1 MRERATSMA
10 LTHFFYKPV
19 TQKQAGREG
28 LPAATHTMSYKSIA
42 TALLLSAA
50 ATCTWA
56 TAPAGTAPGDCD
68 VATVDAARTRG
79 AYVPNQVIV
88 KLRDSSAAR
97 VVAGR
102 HAPAA
107 TRVAALDEAFR
118 AAGVDAIE
126 PLMPLTGGQTFAR
139 RARAF
144 NGAVVEAPS
153 LERAYV
159 LTVSA
164 DVPAALAALEA
175 VADVEYAEPNYL
187 AYALDAAADINDPY
201 YSLQWG
207 IADINL
213 YQLWGQPVLS
223 KEGPVIAIIDT
234 GVDLEHPDLAPNL
247 WTNPREGAG
256 ADGYDD
262 DGNGYT
268 DDVHGYDFVNQT
280 GRVAD
285 YNGHGT
291 HCAGIAAA
299 AGYNGIGIIGANPDA
314 RIMALSV
321 LQSNGTG
328 DIATIIKAIDYAAA
342 NGADVL
348 SMSLGTYS
356 ESIALREA
364 LGRAYQKAV
373 IVAAAGNDGYCL
385 NHRHPGQ
392 MQPMPMFPAAYN
404 FVLGVQAATTAGG
417 LAQFSNY
424 DDDGPVFSPYSE
436 EELYNYEITAPGVEI
451 MSTYPGGQYK
461 NLNGTSMATPL
472 VAGAVSR
479 LLQAKEYANKEELFG
494 DLINSVTDKGNL
506 DIYRAY
512 TITAADRR
520 PELQFVSI
528 DMVDADG
535 DGRPDAG
542 ETLEFYPVIRNAWGN
557 VSDIKVRIECA
568 ETANTFCEF
577 LASEADFGISLSSY
591 GKARSANPL
600 RLKINDGVVDGRI
613 CRLRFIASA
622 PNAETISQEFEINV
636 ENGVEI
642 GGVLGED
649 MTLHAGVHYIV
660 TSPLAIPEGVTVTI
674 EPGAVIKFKDNT
686 GLACNGTLNAVGE
699 PGNMI
704 TFTKADFANGISD
717 VFNFGKNNI
726 LKYCVFK
733 YLIFNGAAS
742 RDYING
748 EDIEFVYCSGYAL
761 SSRRNL
767 LRTNISGLNYIY
779 QSNGTYINCNLV
791 NNSWS
796 DSYFSVGQLISIN
809 GEDYQSGNIVLN
821 SNVFNNWCHSPQ
833 FSFLYSVVFA
843 PVQPQK
849 YTPEQPSYLG
859 SGRQD
864 IVRSHVVD
872 INWPGSGSF
881 GELDLSNMLTRPV
894 AEAHGI
900 VWKVVVDGYDAQ
912 DEFDLLPTLG
922 VARHKFEVYF
932 NRPMNKAVA
941 PTVAMGVRPPYTQTS
956 IGEDGAWNEAGDI
969 YTAYLTISGRE
980 NIDGLNRI
988 YVAGAEDDEFF
999 EIPVENSRFNVNVQA
1014 AGSLSTG
1021 FAGEAGLGR
1030 VNLEW
1035 EDMDVNFED
1044 ILGYNMYRINPA
1056 AEGAPADTVML
1067 NQRLIDAGTTTMTD
1081 YDVTPG
1087 NTYRYYYKVMT
1098 TAMRETDPSRT
1109 IAVTPLTAT
1118 RGDANGSGDVDVA
1131 DVLATVSFAS
1141 GYRPK
1146 PFIFEAA
1153 DMNAD
1158 SDIDIVDVVGIINVI
1173 MGTPDPSML
1182 QSTAVATL
1190 TVEDGVLWIDSP
1202 VEFAGVQFDLT
1213 TDPANR
1219 ISVLE
1224 ALAGFETTG
1233 SWHADDTYRF
1243 MAYNLAGR
1251 TIGAGRHALLR
1262 IGDARVADARMS
1274 SPQGENIEVNFGNT
1288 SGIDVNDLD
1297 GQRVEGARR
1306 GVYNIMGVK
1315 VGESEADLDRLPA
1328 GIYIVN
1334 GWKVIK

>member
-1 MRERATSMA
+1 M
-10 LTHFFYKPV
+10 
-19 TQKQAGREG
+19 
-28 LPAATHTMSYKSIA
+28 
-42 TALLLSAA
+42 
-50 ATCTWA
+50 
-56 TAPAGTAPGDCD
+56 
-68 VATVDAARTRG
+68 
-79 AYVPNQVIV
+79 
-88 KLRDSSAAR
+88 
-97 VVAGR
+97 
-102 HAPAA
+102 
-107 TRVAALDEAFR
+107 
-118 AAGVDAIE
+118 
-126 PLMPLTGGQTFAR
+126 
-139 RARAF
+139 
-144 NGAVVEAPS
+144 
-153 LERAYV
+153 
-159 LTVSA
+159 
-164 DVPAALAALEA
+164 
-175 VADVEYAEPNYL
+175 
-187 AYALDAAADINDPY
+187 
-201 YSLQWG
+201 
-207 IADINL
+207 
-213 YQLWGQPVLS
+213 
-223 KEGPVIAIIDT
+223 
-234 GVDLEHPDLAPNL
+234 
-247 WTNPREGAG
+247 
-256 ADGYDD
+256 
-262 DGNGYT
+262 
-268 DDVHGYDFVNQT
+268 
-280 GRVAD
+280 
-285 YNGHGT
+285 
-291 HCAGIAAA
+291 
-299 AGYNGIGIIGANPDA
+299 
-314 RIMALSV
+314 
-321 LQSNGTG
+321 
-328 DIATIIKAIDYAAA
+328 
-342 NGADVL
+342 
-348 SMSLGTYS
+348 
-356 ESIALREA
+356 
-364 LGRAYQKAV
+364 
-373 IVAAAGNDGYCL
+373 
-385 NHRHPGQ
+385 
-392 MQPMPMFPAAYN
+392 
-404 FVLGVQAATTAGG
+404 
-417 LAQFSNY
+417 
-424 DDDGPVFSPYSE
+424 
-436 EELYNYEITAPGVEI
+436 
-451 MSTYPGGQYK
+451 
-461 NLNGTSMATPL
+461 
-472 VAGAVSR
+472 
-479 LLQAKEYANKEELFG
+479 
-494 DLINSVTDKGNL
+494 
-506 DIYRAY
+506 
-512 TITAADRR
+512 
-520 PELQFVSI
+520 
-528 DMVDADG
+528 
-535 DGRPDAG
+535 
-542 ETLEFYPVIRNAWGN
+542 
-557 VSDIKVRIECA
+557 
-568 ETANTFCEF
+568 
-577 LASEADFGISLSSY
+577 
-591 GKARSANPL
+591 
-600 RLKINDGVVDGRI
+600 
-613 CRLRFIASA
+613 
-622 PNAETISQEFEINV
+622 
-636 ENGVEI
+636 
-642 GGVLGED
+642 
-649 MTLHAGVHYIV
+649 
-660 TSPLAIPEGVTVTI
+660 
-674 EPGAVIKFKDNT
+674 
-686 GLACNGTLNAVGE
+686 
-699 PGNMI
+699 
-704 TFTKADFANGISD
+704 
-717 VFNFGKNNI
+717 
-726 LKYCVFK
+726 
-733 YLIFNGAAS
+733 
-742 RDYING
+742 
-748 EDIEFVYCSGYAL
+748 
-761 SSRRNL
+761 
-767 LRTNISGLNYIY
+767 
-779 QSNGTYINCNLV
+779 
-791 NNSWS
+791 
-796 DSYFSVGQLISIN
+796 
-809 GEDYQSGNIVLN
+809 
-821 SNVFNNWCHSPQ
+821 
-833 FSFLYSVVFA
+833 
-843 PVQPQK
+843 QPQK

>member
-97 VVAGR
+97 VVVGR

-223 KEGPVIAIIDT
+223 KEGSVIAIIDT

-247 WTNPREGAG
+247 WTNPREGTG

-299 AGYNGIGIIGANPDA
+299 AGYNGIGIIGANPNA

-385 NHRHPGQ
+385 NHRHPERGQ

-424 DDDGPVFSPYSE
+424 DDNGPVFSPYSE
-436 EELYNYEITAPGVEI
+436 EELYNYEITAPGVGI

-520 PELQFVSI
+520 PELQFVSF

-557 VSDIKVRIECA
+557 VSDIKVRIECD
-568 ETANTFCEF
+568 EIANTFCEF
-577 LASEADFGISLSSY
+577 LASEADFGNSLSSY

-686 GLACNGTLNAVGE
+686 GLVCRGTLNAVGE

-704 TFTKADFANGISD
+704 TFTKADLALGEITSFRVSSPS
-717 VFNFGKNNI
+717 I
-726 LKYCVFK
+726 LKYCIIENFEF
-733 YLIFNGAAS
+733 L
-742 RDYING
+742 DYINQTVHG
-748 EDIEFVYCSGYAL
+748 E
-761 SSRRNL
+761 
-767 LRTNISGLNYIY
+767 
-779 QSNGTYINCNLV
+779 
-791 NNSWS
+791 
-796 DSYFSVGQLISIN
+796 
-809 GEDYQSGNIVLN
+809 
-821 SNVFNNWCHSPQ
+821 
-833 FSFLYSVVFA
+833 
-843 PVQPQK
+843 
-849 YTPEQPSYLG
+849 
-859 SGRQD
+859 
-864 IVRSHVVD
+864 
-872 INWPGSGSF
+872 
-881 GELDLSNMLTRPV
+881 
-894 AEAHGI
+894 
-900 VWKVVVDGYDAQ
+900 
-912 DEFDLLPTLG
+912 
-922 VARHKFEVYF
+922 
-932 NRPMNKAVA
+932 
-941 PTVAMGVRPPYTQTS
+941 
-956 IGEDGAWNEAGDI
+956 
-969 YTAYLTISGRE
+969 
-980 NIDGLNRI
+980 
-988 YVAGAEDDEFF
+988 
-999 EIPVENSRFNVNVQA
+999 
-1014 AGSLSTG
+1014 
-1021 FAGEAGLGR
+1021 
-1030 VNLEW
+1030 
-1035 EDMDVNFED
+1035 
-1044 ILGYNMYRINPA
+1044 
-1056 AEGAPADTVML
+1056 
-1067 NQRLIDAGTTTMTD
+1067 
-1081 YDVTPG
+1081 
-1087 NTYRYYYKVMT
+1087 
-1098 TAMRETDPSRT
+1098 
-1109 IAVTPLTAT
+1109 
-1118 RGDANGSGDVDVA
+1118 
-1131 DVLATVSFAS
+1131 
-1141 GYRPK
+1141 
-1146 PFIFEAA
+1146 
-1153 DMNAD
+1153 
-1158 SDIDIVDVVGIINVI
+1158 NVI
-1173 MGTPDPSML
+1173 FRNCKGSYPLMGFS
-1182 QSTAVATL
+1182 
-1190 TVEDGVLWIDSP
+1190 
-1202 VEFAGVQFDLT
+1202 
-1213 TDPANR
+1213 
-1219 ISVLE
+1219 
-1224 ALAGFETTG
+1224 
-1233 SWHADDTYRF
+1233 
-1243 MAYNLAGR
+1243 
-1251 TIGAGRHALLR
+1251 
-1262 IGDARVADARMS
+1262 
-1274 SPQGENIEVNFGNT
+1274 
-1288 SGIDVNDLD
+1288 LD
-1297 GQRVEGARR
+1297 KS
-1306 GVYNIMGVK
+1306 N
-1315 VGESEADLDRLPA
+1315 
-1328 GIYIVN
+1328 
-1334 GWKVIK
+1334 

>member
-1 MRERATSMA
+1 
-10 LTHFFYKPV
+10 
-19 TQKQAGREG
+19 
-28 LPAATHTMSYKSIA
+28 MSYKSIA
-42 TALLLSAA
+42 TALLLSA

-187 AYALDAAADINDPY
+187 AYALDAAPDINDPY

-213 YQLWGQPVLS
+213 YQLWGQPVLT

-256 ADGYDD
+256 AEGYDD

-299 AGYNGIGIIGANPDA
+299 RGYNGIGIIGANPDA

-385 NHRHPGQ
+385 NHRHPERGQ

-436 EELYNYEITAPGVEI
+436 EKLYNYEITAPGVGI

-520 PELQFVSI
+520 PELQFVSF

-577 LASEADFGISLSSY
+577 LASEADFGNSLSSY
-591 GKARSANPL
+591 GRARSANPL

-642 GGVLGED
+642 GGVIDGEIV
-649 MTLHAGVHYIV
+649 LYAGVHYIV
-660 TSPLAIPEGVTVTI
+660 TRFLAVPEGSTLTI
-674 EPGAVIKFKDNT
+674 KPGAVIKFRDGT
-686 GLACNGTLNAVGE
+686 GISVSGNVNINGEV
-699 PGNMI
+699 GNMI
-704 TFTKADFANGISD
+704 RFCPADGSTGTINKIEFGNNTVSYCIFEGLQFTEYSHYCSYDHCVFTQNKGSLQSMIKSVWNNCNIYSHHVDFGGEIFVSHTMG
-717 VFNFGKNNI
+717 VFSYSNFIGNTGI
-726 LKYCVFK
+726 LKTF
-733 YLIFNGAAS
+733 LHNNGRNKES
-742 RDYING
+742 QFFDCNLFSNSHDYYNW
-748 EDIEFVYCSGYAL
+748 DNYSFWLL
-761 SSRRNL
+761 SSDPYVYKVDRPNYFGSSNEETIKQNIMDLDNPLSLSTYAEYDISNARN
-767 LRTNISGLNYIY
+767 
-779 QSNGTYINCNLV
+779 
-791 NNSWS
+791 
-796 DSYFSVGQLISIN
+796 
-809 GEDYQSGNIVLN
+809 
-821 SNVFNNWCHSPQ
+821 
-833 FSFLYSVVFA
+833 
-843 PVQPQK
+843 
-849 YTPEQPSYLG
+849 
-859 SGRQD
+859 
-864 IVRSHVVD
+864 
-872 INWPGSGSF
+872 
-881 GELDLSNMLTRPV
+881 RPV

-912 DEFDLLPTLG
+912 DEFDLLPALG

-988 YVAGAEDDEFF
+988 YVSGAEDDEFF
-999 EIPVENSRFNVNVQA
+999 EIPVENTRFNVNVQA

-1141 GYRPK
+1141 GYSPK

-1182 QSTAVATL
+1182 QSTAEATL

-1274 SPQGENIEVNFGNT
+1274 SPLGENIEVNFGNT
-1288 SGIDVNDLD
+1288 SGIDVTDLD